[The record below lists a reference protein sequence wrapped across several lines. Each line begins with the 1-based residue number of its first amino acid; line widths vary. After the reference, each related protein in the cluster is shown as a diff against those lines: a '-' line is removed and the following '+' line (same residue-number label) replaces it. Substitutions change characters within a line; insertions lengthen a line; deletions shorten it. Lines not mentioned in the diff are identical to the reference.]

1 MSINT
6 NELTEKTENILPKE
20 IMDAIECYATVI
32 SYEGNDYSTAVLER
46 INAHDKLCEL
56 LSIDKEEFKPF
67 EYNTSVING
76 KMKCQSPRPFGRGLS
91 VTTRYLMVD

>member
-76 KMKCQSPRPFGRGLS
+76 KMKYKTAVNILISS
-91 VTTRYLMVD
+91 IKYLKTKED